1 MGSNRQEFKLGDRIK
16 KVRGVAEFDSYAN
29 TPVLMMKDIEK
40 EEKKLE
46 LTMLKKKSR
55 ATCSY

>member
-1 MGSNRQEFKLGDRIK
+1 MGSNRQEFKLGDRI

-40 EEKKLE
+40 KKR
-46 LTMLKKKSR
+46 S
-55 ATCSY
+55 